1 MRRQSFPK
9 PTRSPGRSG
18 IATLWLLIVALV
30 FVACMQYVLESGWL
44 LVCRAQAQAVAESA
58 ALAGARSW
66 GMAATNTATDRSA
79 AKARATDFVVNSAV
93 PGLATAYTNL
103 LASLQASDNSGG
115 TNNNLASPDS
125 CPGTTVSSNLVILGD
140 LDSSTLVFSPY
151 VTPSTAGRR
160 GCMVQFQLTAVSPVS
175 TVSRTVSARATAYWD
190 SASSPNR
197 SRLAFVTVTCP

>member
-1 MRRQSFPK
+1 MLRQPPFQPA
-9 PTRSPGRSG
+9 RLPGRSG

-44 LVCRAQAQAVAESA
+44 LVCRTQAQAVAESA

-66 GMAATNTATDRSA
+66 GLAATNTATDRSV

-93 PGLATAYTNL
+93 PGLTAAYTNL
-103 LASLQASDNSGG
+103 LASLQASDDPTG
-115 TNNNLASPDS
+115 TNNNLTSPNS
-125 CPGTTVSSNLVILGD
+125 CPGTTVAANLVILGD
-140 LDSSTLVFSPY
+140 LDSATLVFSPY
-151 VTPSTAGRR
+151 AIPASAGRR

-175 TVSRTVSARATAYWD
+175 NVSRTVSARATAYWD

>member
-1 MRRQSFPK
+1 MLRQPSFQPA
-9 PTRSPGRSG
+9 RLPGRSG

-44 LVCRAQAQAVAESA
+44 LVCRTQAQAVAESA

-66 GMAATNTATDRSA
+66 GLAATNTATDRSV

-93 PGLATAYTNL
+93 PGLTAAYTNL
-103 LASLQASDNSGG
+103 LASLQASDAPTG
-115 TNNNLASPDS
+115 TNNNLTSPNS
-125 CPGTTVSSNLVILGD
+125 CPGTTVSANLVILGD
-140 LDSSTLVFSPY
+140 LDSATLVFSPY
-151 VTPSTAGRR
+151 AIPASAGRR

-175 TVSRTVSARATAYWD
+175 NVSRTVSARATAYWD

>member
-1 MRRQSFPK
+1 MRRQPSLK
-9 PTRSPGRSG
+9 PIHLPGRSG

-44 LVCRAQAQAVAESA
+44 FVCRTQAQAVAESA

-66 GMAATNTATDRSA
+66 GLAATNTAADRSV

-93 PGLATAYTNL
+93 PGLSTAYTSL
-103 LASLQASDNSGG
+103 LASLQASDNAAGT
-115 TNNNLASPDS
+115 TNNLTSPNS
-125 CPGTTVSSNLVILGD
+125 CPGATVSSNLVILGD

-151 VTPSTAGRR
+151 VTPVSAGRR

-175 TVSRTVSARATAYWD
+175 NVSRTVSARATAYWD